1 MKTLDELEQKIAK
14 GGGTAMEIF
23 NEQDVP
29 EEERRFVPKQTVDK
43 LMEEK
48 SALEDVIKQKEKRML
63 RLQQVRSLTVNTYHE
78 GGTITPFPPFLQVF
92 TAKSAEFREAVESLL
107 GIKLAFYP
115 NGTVRIT
122 SIFDLGASF
131 IFKPEAPSGEVDSLM
146 RMRLVAQGP
155 GGPQDLQQLMDYWV
169 VQKMCIPGFLAAL
182 TLECYEQSNS
192 GRIAEEG

>member
-78 GGTITPFPPFLQVF
+78 GGTLTPFPPFL
-92 TAKSAEFREAVESLL
+92 
-107 GIKLAFYP
+107 
-115 NGTVRIT
+115 
-122 SIFDLGASF
+122 
-131 IFKPEAPSGEVDSLM
+131 
-146 RMRLVAQGP
+146 
-155 GGPQDLQQLMDYWV
+155 
-169 VQKMCIPGFLAAL
+169 
-182 TLECYEQSNS
+182 
-192 GRIAEEG
+192 